1 MVKFPKTI
9 KETEEIVKDTIAG
22 KLWYTTGR
30 RLLDV
35 KTDEEWLELKRVF
48 YDKNLTEADKIYLSY
63 RRLVEQ
69 NEEHQQN
76 D

>member
-1 MVKFPKTI
+1 MKFPKTI
-9 KETEEIVKDTIAG
+9 KETEKIVKDTMDG

-30 RLLDV
+30 KLMDV

-48 YDKNLTEADKIYLSY
+48 YDKNLTEADKIYLMY
-63 RRLVEQ
+63 RRLEEQ
-69 NEEHQQN
+69 KE